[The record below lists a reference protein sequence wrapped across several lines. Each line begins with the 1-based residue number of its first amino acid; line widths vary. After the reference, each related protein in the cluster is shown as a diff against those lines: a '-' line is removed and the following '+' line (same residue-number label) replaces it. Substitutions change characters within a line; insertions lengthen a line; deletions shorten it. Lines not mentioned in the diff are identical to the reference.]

1 MEKLAVQGG
10 RPLTG
15 SLRIQGS
22 KNAALPIL
30 AATVL
35 AEGHYSIQDVPHL
48 TDISVMLQI
57 LTALGAKYTHQDSS
71 VSLDTTS
78 LSSSHIP
85 QHLMG
90 QMRSSIFLM
99 GPLLAKFGE
108 VKVYPPGGCAIGERK
123 IDLHLQG
130 LEALGAQV
138 FENEDHIYCVADQ
151 LKGADIKLAYPSV
164 GATENI
170 MMAATLAKGKTI
182 IRNAAKEPEIID
194 LQEFLN
200 GMGANVCGAGTSV
213 IEIEGVHRLKA
224 TGYRVIPDRI
234 VAGTMILAASMTK
247 GDLRLENVKFEH
259 ISPLVK
265 IVKECGVEIDHTHD
279 IININSRSLVG
290 SIPFLETGPYPHFP
304 TDMQAQLMAFLSL
317 SSGTSTIRETVFD
330 GRFQHV
336 QQLKKMGARIQTNR
350 NEAIIHGSSTYQ
362 GAQVEA
368 TDLRAGAALVLA
380 GLAATGTTI
389 ITKIHHIDRGYQQIE
404 KQLQQV
410 GASIKRIREET

>member
-15 SLRIQGS
+15 SIRIQGS

-35 AEGHYSIQDVPHL
+35 AQGQYSIQDIPHL

-57 LTALGAKYTHQDSS
+57 LTALGANYKHQDSC

-85 QHLMG
+85 KLLMG

-99 GPLLAKFGE
+99 GSLLAKFGE
-108 VKVYPPGGCAIGERK
+108 VTVYPPGGCAIGDRK

-130 LEALGAQV
+130 LEALGARI
-138 FENEDHIYCVADQ
+138 ESKEDYIYCSADR
-151 LKGADIKLAYPSV
+151 LVGADIRLAYPSV

-170 MMAATLAKGKTI
+170 MMAATLAEGKTM

-200 GMGANVCGAGTSV
+200 RMGANVRGAGTSI
-213 IEIEGVHRLKA
+213 IEVEGVQRLR
-224 TGYRVIPDRI
+224 TTDYQVIPDRI
-234 VAGTMILAASMTK
+234 VAGTMLLAVSMTK

-259 ISPLVK
+259 IAPLVK
-265 IVKECGVEIDHTHD
+265 IVSECGVEINHTHD
-279 IININSRSLVG
+279 IINITSSK
-290 SIPFLETGPYPHFP
+290 SIDPIPFLETGPYPYFP
-304 TDMQAQLMAFLSL
+304 TDMQAQLMAFLLL
-317 SSGTSTIRETVFD
+317 SSGTSTIRDKLLTD
-330 GRFQHV
+330 GSNM
-336 QQLKKMGARIQTNR
+336 LN
-350 NEAIIHGSSTYQ
+350 N
-362 GAQVEA
+362 
-368 TDLRAGAALVLA
+368 
-380 GLAATGTTI
+380 
-389 ITKIHHIDRGYQQIE
+389 
-404 KQLQQV
+404 
-410 GASIKRIREET
+410 